1 MAPPAAGEGD
11 EGERE
16 DELPTVVV
24 LEKEDVGE
32 EEYKKFREV
41 MKELSACHIMLCG
54 RCIGVIRTYDDT
66 ASFSKVPFA
75 YREPG
80 NMARTR

>member
-41 MKELSACHIMLCG
+41 MKELSACHIML
-54 RCIGVIRTYDDT
+54 
-66 ASFSKVPFA
+66 
-75 YREPG
+75 
-80 NMARTR
+80 